1 MVGRCGLQTE
11 SLPDMGVG
19 SSLDSDP
26 GRNHER
32 SMMTRY
38 RTDHQFRRIGL
49 VAFTIALL
57 GWPSDTSAQRAF
69 VLNAVPSV
77 RDAFAAPAPPP
88 ILDRAYMRDQLR
100 YPRVVE
106 AWVSKR
112 FNVIDMFEA
121 QGVTYPA
128 AEVFLRVFKKER
140 AVELWAR
147 SPNQGEFTL
156 IKSYEICALSDLGP
170 KRRQGDGQTPEGFY
184 WVDFLNPQ
192 SEYYLSMHVNYP
204 NAADQLVGRGGRLGG
219 DIFIHGDCVTNGC
232 IAVTDESIKELYWI
246 AVEARAVGQSRIP
259 VHIFPTRLDEQNM
272 ARLARVYREQPG
284 LVDFWRQLRGGY
296 EHFERT
302 RQLPDIRVSSRG
314 RYLMP
319 GEVDEHDGSV
329 RVLGE
334 RVASTS
340 TTLSVEAQRAHAAQA
355 AAPRPSLRQDSRFVL
370 GQPVSFAPGAE
381 AGDSVFVGG
390 SQR

>member
-1 MVGRCGLQTE
+1 
-11 SLPDMGVG
+11 
-19 SSLDSDP
+19 
-26 GRNHER
+26 
-32 SMMTRY
+32 MMTRN
-38 RTDHQFRRIGL
+38 RTDDRLRRVGL
-49 VAFTIALL
+49 IALAL
-57 GWPSDTSAQRAF
+57 GLFAWADDVSAQRAF

-88 ILDRAYMRDQLR
+88 MLDRAYMRDQLR

-106 AWVSKR
+106 AWVAKR
-112 FNVIDMFEA
+112 FNVIDMFQA

-128 AEVFLRVFKKER
+128 AEVYLRVFKRER
-140 AVELWAR
+140 EIELWAR

-156 IKSYEICALSDLGP
+156 IKSYEICALSELGP

-204 NAADQLVGRGGRLGG
+204 NAADRLVGRRGALGG
-219 DIFIHGDCVTNGC
+219 DIFIHGGCRTEGC

-246 AVEARAVGQSRIP
+246 AVEARSVGQDKIP

-272 ARLARVYREQPG
+272 ARLARVFREQPE
-284 LVDFWRQLRGGY
+284 LVDFWQQLRGGY
-296 EHFERT
+296 EYFERT
-302 RQLPDIRVSSRG
+302 RKLPEIRVSSRG

-319 GEVDEHDGSV
+319 GEVDEGDGSV

-334 RVASTS
+334 RVASTA
-340 TTLSVEAQRAHAAQA
+340 TTLRPEAQRAHAEQA
-355 AAPRPSLRQDSRFVL
+355 AARPSARLVL
-370 GQPVSFAPGAE
+370 GDPVSMAPAAM
-381 AGDSVFVGG
+381 AGDSISLGG
-390 SQR
+390 AQR